1 MEREANKYFY
11 KAEQIKVKY
20 SNLINLIM
28 ACQPKDAR
36 CLTFKMM
43 IARTGRQGS
52 NMIMCG
58 GARAGVSIMP

>member
-28 ACQPKDAR
+28 ACQPKDAS
-36 CLTFKMM
+36 
-43 IARTGRQGS
+43 A
-52 NMIMCG
+52 
-58 GARAGVSIMP
+58 